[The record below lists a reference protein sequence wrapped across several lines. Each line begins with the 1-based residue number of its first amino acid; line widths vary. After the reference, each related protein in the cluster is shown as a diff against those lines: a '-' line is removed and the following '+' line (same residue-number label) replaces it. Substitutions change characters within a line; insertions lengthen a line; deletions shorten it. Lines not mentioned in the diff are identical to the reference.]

1 MANTGNTVAI
11 IEDDASVCRALS
23 RFLQRAGFQTVAF
36 SSAEVFLVSPVKDS
50 CACLLVDVQ
59 LEGMSGPDLQRRL
72 REAGNPLPVIF
83 ITAHDDPAAE
93 AEAIQQGCAGYI
105 RKTDPGET
113 IVTALRK
120 VLAAGSPEDP

>member
-1 MANTGNTVAI
+1 MGNAGNTVAI
-11 IEDDASVCRALS
+11 IEDDASVGRALS
-23 RFLQRAGFQTVAF
+23 RFLRGAGFQVVAF
-36 SSAEVFLVSPVKDS
+36 SSAEVFLVSPARDS

-59 LEGMSGPDLQRRL
+59 LEGMSGPELHRRL
-72 REAGNPLPVIF
+72 REAGNPIPVIF

-113 IVTALRK
+113 IVTALRR
-120 VLAAGSPEDP
+120 VLAVVPPQSP